1 VSLLLLDTHVLLWA
15 TITPKRLPPRLR
27 DRIDDPTTALA
38 FSVVSIWEVVIKAV
52 LRRADFTVDAMAVL
66 ESLRDAGYR
75 EFMVTADHVLMVGT
89 LPLLHRDPFD
99 RLLLAQAM
107 VEGATLI
114 TADEAVLRYA
124 GPVELIGPV

>member
-15 TITPKRLPPRLR
+15 TITPKRLPNAIQ
-27 DRIDDPTTALA
+27 DRIDDPTNTLA